1 MKEVCLT
8 WLLFYCYNYLYH
20 VNPMNNNLETTVH
33 DMLEMIRF
41 IHDNALTRDDLV
53 NMATKDDLLGL
64 ATKDDIANM
73 ATKDDIA
80 AIRREMATKDD
91 LAKLEKELR
100 KDIRELRNDMT
111 NHVNRFVVL
120 HEKHD
125 VELAAVASRQERI
138 EENHSRLAD
147 TVKMILKHIG
157 LELA

>member
-1 MKEVCLT
+1 MT

-20 VNPMNNNLETTVH
+20 DNPMNNNLETTIH

-53 NMATKDDLLGL
+53 DMATKDDLLGL
-64 ATKDDIANM
+64 ATKDDIAN
-73 ATKDDIA
+73 
-80 AIRREMATKDD
+80 IRQEMATKDD

-100 KDIRELRNDMT
+100 KDIRELRSDMM
-111 NHVNRFVVL
+111 NHVNGFIGL
-120 HEKHD
+120 HEKHE

-147 TVKMILKHIG
+147 TVKVILKHIG